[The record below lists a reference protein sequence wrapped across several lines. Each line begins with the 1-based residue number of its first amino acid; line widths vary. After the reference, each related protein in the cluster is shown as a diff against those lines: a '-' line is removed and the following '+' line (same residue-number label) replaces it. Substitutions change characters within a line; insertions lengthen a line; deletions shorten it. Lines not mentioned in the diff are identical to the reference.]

1 MTDHDDPAVVAAREI
16 TQWLSPDAFGDKVLN
31 AIRTAYAKR
40 EAELAATKEEI
51 KRLEAGF
58 QYLQEARV
66 KQTAELAAA
75 KDEIERLRKFV
86 EYFLNERAWDNFAFG
101 ESDGGTVQEKAE
113 EFGLI
118 ELRPCDPEDSI
129 DGETEHYFCVW
140 TPKKESK

>member
-75 KDEIERLRKFV
+75 KDEIERLRKLLKAIKNYCTGDST
-86 EYFLNERAWDNFAFG
+86 EKDWDDLMAL
-101 ESDGGTVQEKAE
+101 VQSRSY
-113 EFGLI
+113 GN
-118 ELRPCDPEDSI
+118 
-129 DGETEHYFCVW
+129 
-140 TPKKESK
+140 